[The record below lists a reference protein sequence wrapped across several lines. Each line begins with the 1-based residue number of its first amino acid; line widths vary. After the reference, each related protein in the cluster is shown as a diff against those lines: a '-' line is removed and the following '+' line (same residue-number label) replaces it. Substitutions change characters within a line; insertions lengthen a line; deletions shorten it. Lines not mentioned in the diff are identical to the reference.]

1 MEEIQMSSAIFGVET
16 GEDLHIV
23 ATTANSLEEIN
34 QFLQHP
40 QCLEKTHQML
50 VAKAHLMPEH
60 ELRGAV
66 TKPDN
71 FHPSI
76 VMVARKKLNNP

>member
-1 MEEIQMSSAIFGVET
+1 MSSAIFGVET

-23 ATTANSLEEIN
+23 ATTTANSLEEIN

>member
-1 MEEIQMSSAIFGVET
+1 MSSAIFGVET

-50 VAKAHLMPEH
+50 VAKSRLMPEN
-60 ELRGAV
+60 ELRRAV
-66 TKPDN
+66 TNPDD
-71 FHPSI
+71 FHQSI
-76 VMVARKKLNNP
+76 VTVAQKKLNNP